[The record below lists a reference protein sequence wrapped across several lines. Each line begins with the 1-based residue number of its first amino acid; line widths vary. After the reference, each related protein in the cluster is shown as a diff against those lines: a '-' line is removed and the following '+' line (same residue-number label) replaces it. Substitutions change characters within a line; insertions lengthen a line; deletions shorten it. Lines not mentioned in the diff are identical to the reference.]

1 MSGLK
6 LKKVV
11 IGADEIDSIVRHSVA
26 PLDQAGAQHSQ
37 SPITAE
43 GGAVISDP
51 TPANMAGSRR
61 KSVIWDTISILIEA
75 TVVLYGRFVMPPER
89 RGSTSSY
96 SHIIIP
102 ALIVESSV
110 NPSTDRSH
118 DGARGDNNSARSNNN
133 STWGDNDRACSDA
146 TRPVYAGRADDG
158 ACFRRRQGNEA
169 SY

>member
-1 MSGLK
+1 
-6 LKKVV
+6 
-11 IGADEIDSIVRHSVA
+11 
-26 PLDQAGAQHSQ
+26 
-37 SPITAE
+37 
-43 GGAVISDP
+43 
-51 TPANMAGSRR
+51 
-61 KSVIWDTISILIEA
+61 
-75 TVVLYGRFVMPPER
+75 MPPER

-96 SHIIIP
+96 SNIIIP

>member
-1 MSGLK
+1 M
-6 LKKVV
+6 
-11 IGADEIDSIVRHSVA
+11 
-26 PLDQAGAQHSQ
+26 
-37 SPITAE
+37 
-43 GGAVISDP
+43 ISYP

-75 TVVLYGRFVMPPER
+75 TVVLHGRFVTPPER

-102 ALIVESSV
+102 AVIVESSV
-110 NPSTDRSH
+110 SPSTDRSH

-146 TRPVYAGRADDG
+146 TRPVYAGCADDG
-158 ACFRRRQGNEA
+158 ACFRRRQGNEGSA
-169 SY
+169 C